1 MKDGYYLSTYL
12 HIDPLANT
20 LKFRIRH
27 DQNMSLW
34 KKEGEQIK
42 LIHYWELERTER
54 LKQYSRSFFTE
65 QDAVCLINNLLHPY
79 GLKIN
84 DMVEVWGT
92 PQLQTCE
99 DYHSVLE
106 FPEVSYHSIAHL
118 FSSILSDTDIFEH
131 ENIVALSLDGG
142 PDTVIDEKTYQ
153 RNFYSGAVF
162 KKGCMVDIFP
172 VVSPGFL
179 WSYLRRRYHLREG
192 SLMALGSASKSA
204 LLNYNASY
212 PRLSNSTAL
221 YKAES
226 FIKEL
231 GDYTEALSSAD
242 IGRKINCF
250 DTRFSEEENKISAVV
265 KIVQSKSMEMIERE
279 LGRILEQYSLNP
291 EDTYLAM
298 SGGYVLNCPTNSY
311 LMRRFRFK
319 GFLAPPCVNDS
330 GISLGMALYAFYKKM
345 NGNLHFKLSSAF
357 WGNGIREEDVDEVLL
372 KYKDYIREVKAF
384 SLEQAI
390 DDIRRAPIIWCEGR
404 AEIGPRALGHRSILA
419 DVNDV
424 KSKELLN
431 QIKQRE
437 WWRPVAPIILENKI
451 CEWFEDAYS
460 SPYMLHTFYA
470 KESQKKKIT
479 SVLHLDGSAR
489 VQTINQDSHPLL
501 YKLLAY
507 YDDKH
512 GIPLICNTSLND
524 KGEPIIDTAEDAIR
538 FALKK
543 SIPCVYLNGVRLY
556 LHNFN
561 CFKFDEKNNRE
572 KETAVNDVQVILQ
585 KLNPYHVSKEI
596 LILLYYRPELRKKFC
611 LTNPEDVRRLEIY
624 AKIAF
629 SKLGVTVIPGI

>member
-12 HIDPLANT
+12 HIDPLANA
-20 LKFRIRH
+20 LKLRIRH

-34 KKEGEQIK
+34 KKEGEQIQ
-42 LIHYWELERTER
+42 LVHYWELERTER
-54 LKQYSRSFFTE
+54 LKQYSQSFFTE
-65 QDAVCLINNLLHPY
+65 QDAICLINNLLQPY

-99 DYHSVLE
+99 DYHAVLD

-118 FSSILSDTDIFEH
+118 FSAILSNTDIFEH

-142 PDTVIDEKTYQ
+142 PDTVIDEKTFQ
-153 RNFYSGAVF
+153 RSFYSGAVS
-162 KKGCMVDIFP
+162 KKGYMVDIFP

-179 WSYLRRRYHLREG
+179 WSYLRRKYHLREG
-192 SLMALGSASKSA
+192 SLMALGSASESA
-204 LLNYNASY
+204 LLDYHVSV
-212 PRLSNSTAL
+212 PRLSDSTAL
-221 YKAES
+221 HKAES
-226 FIKEL
+226 FVKML
-231 GDYTEALSSAD
+231 SDYADTLSSAD
-242 IGRKINCF
+242 IGRKINFF
-250 DTRFSEEENKISAVV
+250 DKRFSEEENKISAVV
-265 KIVQSKSMEMIERE
+265 KVVQNKSIEMIEGE
-279 LGRILEQYSLNP
+279 LSRILEKYSLNP
-291 EDTYLAM
+291 EETYLAM
-298 SGGYVLNCPTNSY
+298 SGGYALNCPTNSY

-345 NGNLHFKLSSAF
+345 SGNIHFQLSSAF
-357 WGNGIREEDVDEVLL
+357 LGNEVRKENVDAVLF
-372 KYKDYIREVKAF
+372 KYKNYISEVKTF
-384 SLEQAI
+384 TLEQAI
-390 DDIRRAPIIWCEGR
+390 EDIRRAPIVWCEGK

-419 DVNDV
+419 DATNV
-424 KSKELLN
+424 KSKEILN

-451 CEWFEDAYS
+451 CEWFEEAYS

-470 KESQKKKIT
+470 KEAQKEKIA

-489 VQTINQDSHPLL
+489 VQTINQNSHPLL
-501 YKLLAY
+501 YKLLSY
-507 YDDKH
+507 YDEKY

-543 SIPCVYLNGVRLY
+543 SIECVYLNGVRLH
-556 LHNFN
+556 LHNFD
-561 CFKFDEKNNRE
+561 CFEFDEKKNRE
-572 KETAVNDVQVILQ
+572 KGTAGDDAQAVLQ

-596 LILLYYRPELRKKFC
+596 LILLYYRPELKKRFC
-611 LTNPEDVRRLEIY
+611 LTNLEDVRKLKIY
-624 AKIAF
+624 AKIALN
-629 SKLGVTVIPGI
+629 KLGVTVIPGI